1 MSWARRGGAKGGNAE
16 PLPMSKD
23 SILSCPE
30 YQSVDVGYEGVKSTL
45 PRDERGCV
53 NEEVVKF
60 LLTKSWDMLTR
71 PMPGQFSYHPFQGT
85 LQYVVHSQAILA
97 RSTTRTSLGRR

>member
-1 MSWARRGGAKGGNAE
+1 MGSEGGAEGGDAE
-16 PLPMSKD
+16 PLPVSKD

-30 YQSVDVGYEGVKSTL
+30 HRSDDVGFEGVKSTS

-53 NEEVVKF
+53 N

-71 PMPGQFSYHPFQGT
+71 PVPGQFSYHPFQGT
-85 LQYVVHSQAILA
+85 LQHVVHSQAIFA
-97 RSTTRTSLGRR
+97 RGMTGTF